1 MNTNNI
7 KDTNTDE
14 TGILNLHN
22 DVVDAFNELDI
33 DKLLSLHTDDVI
45 LMEPGMPAICGKQ
58 EMIKLLERLKNKA
71 SRLYLSYR
79 IQELEVFGNRAFL
92 RGQVIKTTVQNNNN
106 KIIEVGNFVTLS
118 QKQTDGKW
126 LRTHVIVT
134 NVEHIEPAIKNINTV
149 ISTKRSPIE
158 IPGKAWEN

>member
-58 EMIKLLERLKNKA
+58 EVIKLLERLKNKD
-71 SRLYLSYR
+71 
-79 IQELEVFGNRAFL
+79 FL
-92 RGQVIKTTVQNNNN
+92 LVHLQPV
-106 KIIEVGNFVTLS
+106 L
-118 QKQTDGKW
+118 
-126 LRTHVIVT
+126 HV
-134 NVEHIEPAIKNINTV
+134 
-149 ISTKRSPIE
+149 
-158 IPGKAWEN
+158 